1 MIGLETAREL
11 LDFGARIDSEKLAED
26 QLIDAVA
33 VHNLLER
40 ESVVYLANEVGTGKT
55 VVALGAWALFQH
67 FDPNFR
73 VLVIA
78 PRENIQMKWIK
89 ELRNF
94 VASNVRFPDLRVKS
108 LDGQPAR
115 QLVACHNLLDFMHEV
130 VLNRDRD
137 FFLRLS
143 SFSLP
148 TKGGDE
154 LDREKTKGLRRALR
168 RHLPW
173 LADEIF
179 DLRNKQEFKD
189 HVACALCCAL
199 PVFDLV
205 IVDEG
210 HNLKHGFGTDVSARN
225 RVLALA
231 FGRREAKEVDPRLRS
246 HYGLRAK
253 RLLLLSA
260 TPVEESYEQLWN
272 QLDVFKLGDRFQAL
286 NCSDADEDRKKA
298 EAAKFLLRRVT
309 TVRVGDADLTKNQ
322 YRREWRR
329 GGVSVYDEPIQV
341 DDPRQRLAVAL
352 VQKKVSELLQ
362 NDRFGSAFQI
372 GMLASFESFLETA
385 KTKRGDDETANFDD
399 PDQVRTAD
407 SDLEREGIDV
417 ADVNRV
423 AKSYRDRFQKELPHP
438 KMDALVE
445 ALASSWQTGNKALV
459 FVRRIASVTDLKRK
473 LDERY
478 DKWLIAR
485 LRSELPEQVRQRFE
499 EVVDNYYRERLTEQA
514 AMRPTE
520 SEAADDE
527 SPVAKDRGGTDSFF
541 AWFFRGDG
549 PAKIISGANI
559 QRRFVQRG
567 ATYSTFFEDNY
578 VAEIIGSM
586 PGGVE
591 SSLAAVLGVDGET
604 LRAELRQRSAKFLSL
619 DAKKHA
625 QADRFEAVQAAA
637 VKWLTEHEGAYQ
649 DRARIVWHERF
660 ESAVRN
666 PHAAV
671 APDIGDWLELR
682 TYFTEI
688 RQRPNLRRRLWP
700 TSKTRRQNPATGN
713 DGARED
719 QLEWFAEP
727 TRELQVSKFRTRELR
742 AQMLAAAARLGHA
755 FIDLYVMTIRRLGSL
770 DLRAQEQTDAT
781 RADAQVER
789 IGEYL
794 DLLEDQMQ
802 VPRQE
807 RDWRAFDEL
816 ADLAENF
823 DLILDVNA
831 PEVRTQPLSRTVR
844 TFGTLF
850 GTQQPVGGMSGQI
863 NRTLV
868 RQFRLPGY
876 PLVLVSTDL
885 LQEGEDLHTFC
896 SGVHHYGISW
906 TSSAMEQ
913 RIGRIDRVCSQ
924 TDRRLS
930 NLTRELRAEDKLQV
944 YFPYLEDT
952 VEVLQ
957 VRRILERM
965 NTFLRLMHE
974 GLTPAASESSKI
986 RTDRDFVR
994 SQPLVP
1000 QIQERLQ
1007 TAFPVP
1013 KDILR
1018 GDVTA
1023 LAVTRDV
1030 AERIGERFANLRSQ
1044 TLPDLSVAWEPPATP
1059 GILLGTA
1066 SLGARRQPFRLQL
1079 CSLGSRPLVRC
1090 LSPVG
1095 RIFQDEQTRMQNEQ
1109 RLLDFAARYPMRI
1122 SVTPGRQQDSFDLA
1136 VVDDVLL
1143 ADDVA
1148 TDALRVAI
1156 LVRRVVQHADFLEQ
1170 QFLPGNDARLDEFR
1184 PHLVKE
1190 IQDDA

>member
-40 ESVVYLANEVGTGKT
+40 EGVVYLANEVGTGKT

-94 VASNVRFPDLRVKS
+94 VASNVRFADLRVKS

-115 QLVACHNLLDFMHEV
+115 QLIACHSLLHFMHEV

-148 TKGGDE
+148 TKGGDQVDRKKAEE
-154 LDREKTKGLRRALR
+154 LRKALR

-173 LADEIF
+173 LADETF
-179 DLRNKQEFKD
+179 DLRNKQQFKD
-189 HVACALCCAL
+189 SIACALCCAL

-205 IVDEG
+205 ILDEG

-231 FGRREAKEVDPRLRS
+231 FGRGEVKEVDPRLRP

-260 TPVEESYEQLWN
+260 TPIEESYQQLWN

-286 NCSDADEDRKKA
+286 NCSDADEDRKKT

-329 GGVSVYDEPIQV
+329 GGVSVYDEPIHV

-385 KTKRGDDETANFDD
+385 KAKKADDETTNFDD
-399 PDQVRTAD
+399 PDQTRTAD
-407 SDLEREGIDV
+407 SHLEREGLDV
-417 ADVNRV
+417 ADVNRL
-423 AKSYRDRFQKELPHP
+423 AKSYRDRFHQELPHP

-459 FVRRIASVTDLKRK
+459 FVRRIASVTELKRK

-478 DKWLIAR
+478 DQWLIDR
-485 LRSELPEQVRQRFE
+485 LRNELPEPVQWRFKE
-499 EVVDNYYRERLTEQA
+499 IVAQYCHERLTQRA
-514 AMRPTE
+514 AVRSME
-520 SEAADDE
+520 SDRADDE

-541 AWFFRGDG
+541 AWYFRGDG
-549 PAKIISGANI
+549 PADVVSGANI

-567 ATYSTFFEDNY
+567 ATYATFFEDNY
-578 VAEIIGSM
+578 VAEILGCV
-586 PGGVE
+586 PGTVE
-591 SSLAAVLGVDGET
+591 SNLAAVLGLEGET
-604 LRAELRQRSAKFLSL
+604 LRGELRQRSAKFLSS

-637 VKWLTEHEGAYQ
+637 VEWLAEREGPYQ
-649 DRARIVWHERF
+649 DRARIVWHQRF
-660 ESAVRN
+660 KVRT
-666 PHAAV
+666 PHAAA

-682 TYFTEI
+682 TFFTEI
-688 RQRPNLRRRLWP
+688 RLRPDLRSRLWP
-700 TSKTRRQNPATGN
+700 TSKIRKQNAATANEG
-713 DGARED
+713 DREN
-719 QLEWFAEP
+719 QCEWFAEP
-727 TRELQVSKFRTRELR
+727 AREQQVSKFRTRELR

-755 FIDLYVMTIRRLGSL
+755 FIDLYIMTIRRLGSL
-770 DLRAQEQTDAT
+770 DLRSQEQTDAT
-781 RADAQVER
+781 RADVQVER

-794 DLLEDQMQ
+794 DLLEHQMRS
-802 VPRQE
+802 PRQE
-807 RDWRAFDEL
+807 RGWRAFDEL
-816 ADLAENF
+816 ADLAENL

-831 PEVRTQPLSRTVR
+831 HDVRTQPLSQTVR

-876 PLVLVSTDL
+876 PLVLISTDL

-896 SGVHHYGISW
+896 SWVHHYGISW

-930 NLTRELRAEDKLQV
+930 NLGRELRAEDKLQV

-986 RTDRDFVR
+986 QTDREFVR
-994 SQPLVP
+994 SQPLAP

-1013 KDILR
+1013 SELLQ

-1030 AERIGERFANLRSQ
+1030 AERIAERFLNLPSQ
-1044 TLPDLSVAWEPPATP
+1044 TLPELSVAWEPPATP

-1066 SLGARRQPFRLQL
+1066 NLDARSQPFRLQL
-1079 CSLGSRPLVRC
+1079 RSLGSRPLIRC

-1095 RIFQDEQTRMQNEQ
+1095 CVFQDEQTRLQNQ
-1109 RLLDFAARYPMRI
+1109 QDLLDLAARYPMRV
-1122 SVTPGRQQDSFDLA
+1122 SVTPGRQEDSFDLS

-1143 ADDVA
+1143 AEDTA
-1148 TDALRVAI
+1148 TDPLRVAI
-1156 LVRRVVQHADFLEQ
+1156 LVRRVVQHADLLEQ
-1170 QFLPGNDARLDEFR
+1170 HFLPGNDARLDEFR
-1184 PHLVKE
+1184 SHLVKE
-1190 IQDDA
+1190 PQDDA